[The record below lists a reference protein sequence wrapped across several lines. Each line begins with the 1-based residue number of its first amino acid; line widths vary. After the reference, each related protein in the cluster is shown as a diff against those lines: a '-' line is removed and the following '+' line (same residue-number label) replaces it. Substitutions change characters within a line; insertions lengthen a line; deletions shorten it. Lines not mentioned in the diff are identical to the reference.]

1 MFAEIITIGDEIL
14 IGQIVDTNSAFIAK
28 ELTKIGVSVYQI
40 TSVQDDRE
48 HILQAL
54 EEAKKRVKIVV
65 VTGGLGPTKDDITKH
80 VFCEFFHDTL
90 VEDPDVLAHVE
101 ELFRKH
107 ITSTPISDINRR
119 QALVPSK
126 TTVLKNEYGT
136 APGMWMLSEET
147 VFVSLPGV
155 PFEMKNLI
163 RNAVIPKI
171 IEQFK
176 RPFIL
181 HRTLVTYGLGES
193 AIADK
198 IEDWENSLPSFL
210 KLAYLPSLGRV
221 RLRLTGKGADLKV
234 LEDNIENEFAK
245 LNPLIGD
252 ILYGI
257 EDEET
262 LEEVV
267 AKLLTERRMT
277 LATAESCT
285 GGRIAEQLTALSGAS
300 AYFKGSIVSYATE
313 TKVNILKVPSAL
325 IEKHSVVSAE
335 VAKAMVENVR
345 QLLKTDFAIATTGN
359 AGPTK
364 GDSDAEIG
372 TVFIGIASPNGCFA
386 EKFNMGNHRERI
398 IQKTG
403 NKALEMLQK
412 EILKYSFVHP

>member
-14 IGQIVDTNSAFIAK
+14 IGQIVDTNSTFIAK

-40 TSVQDDRE
+40 TSVQDNRE

-54 EEAKKRVKIVV
+54 EDAKKRVKVV
-65 VTGGLGPTKDDITKH
+65 IVTGGLGPTKDDITKH
-80 VFCEFFHDTL
+80 VFCEFFDDTMI
-90 VEDPDVLAHVE
+90 EDPEILAHVE
-101 ELFRKH
+101 HLFKKY
-107 ITSTPISDINRR
+107 ITSTPISDINKK
-119 QALVPSK
+119 QAMVPSK
-126 TTVLKNEYGT
+126 ATILKNEYGT
-136 APGMWMLSEET
+136 APGMWMLSGET
-147 VFVSLPGV
+147 AFVSLPGV
-155 PFEMKNLI
+155 PFEMENLI

-171 IEQFK
+171 TEQFK

-198 IEDWENSLPSFL
+198 IEDWENGLPSYV

-221 RLRLTGKGADLKV
+221 RLRLTAKGADRNV
-234 LEDNIENEFAK
+234 LEDTIKSEFEK

-252 ILYGI
+252 IMYGL

-267 AKLLTERRMT
+267 AKLLAESMKT

-285 GGRIAEQLTALSGAS
+285 GGRIAQQLTALAGAS
-300 AYFKGSIVSYATE
+300 TYFKGSVVSYATE
-313 TKVNILKVPSAL
+313 TKVDVLQVPSAL

-335 VAKAMVENVR
+335 VAKAMAENVKK
-345 QLLKTDFAIATTGN
+345 LLKTDFAIATTGN
-359 AGPTK
+359 AGPSK

-372 TVFIGIASPNGCFA
+372 TVFIAIASPKGLFA

-398 IQKTG
+398 IQKTV

-412 EILKYSFVHP
+412 EILKI